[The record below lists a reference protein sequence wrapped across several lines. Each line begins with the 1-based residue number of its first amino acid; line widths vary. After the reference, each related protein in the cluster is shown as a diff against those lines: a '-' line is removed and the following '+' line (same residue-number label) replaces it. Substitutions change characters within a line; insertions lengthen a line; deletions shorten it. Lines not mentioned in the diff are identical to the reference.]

1 MSKKQK
7 KESNSHQ
14 MAKPSY
20 HAYRIDENIIDK
32 FRIVLSRPAKKIC
45 KYLSRMKNWI
55 KNHRNP
61 VTERNLSETDLVE
74 DHILDSMCSV
84 EPVTEEEI
92 KYEPQNTD
100 AVPLSP
106 EDEQYVGRHAR
117 K

>member
-1 MSKKQK
+1 MSEKHR
-7 KESNSHQ
+7 KEKSSRQ

-20 HAYRIDENIIDK
+20 HAYHANENVIDK
-32 FRIVLSRPAKKIC
+32 IRIIFSRPAKKIH

-92 KYEPQNTD
+92 EYEPQNSD
-100 AVPLSP
+100 AVPSSP
-106 EDEQYVGRHAR
+106 EEEQYVGKHAR